1 MAFQHA
7 EVMIPCT
14 DRLLKNKKF
23 DVPGLETELLFFAAV
38 FSGSEA
44 SFVKKE
50 GNRRFV
56 VRFAAFNL

>member
-1 MAFQHA
+1 
-7 EVMIPCT
+7 MIPCT
-14 DRLLKNKKF
+14 DTSLKNKKF
-23 DVPGLETELLFFAAV
+23 GVPGLETELLFLAAV

-44 SFVKKE
+44 SFLKKE